1 MDADAIGEMALE
13 NYIEM
18 RGLVNQNIFLQKK
31 DLERELEMT
40 YPDRFVSRYSMVS
53 FHQIPYSIVKDRGI
67 IQEKILSTFS
77 SNNSSIL
84 EKIYGEIE
92 EMIFN
97 ELPPLDQL

>member
-1 MDADAIGEMALE
+1 
-13 NYIEM
+13 M

-53 FHQIPYSIVKDRGI
+53 FHHIPYSIVKERGI

-84 EKIYGEIE
+84 EKIYKEIE